1 MTIEEIL
8 LERFTVARRAF
19 VAGTQQNGE
28 ITDEFEQT
36 AKRHDLARELEE
48 AKKALEALRNRL
60 LSKSKRAEDPTTWT
74 IEFL

>member
-1 MTIEEIL
+1 MTVEEAL
-8 LERFTVARRAF
+8 LERFTVARRALI
-19 VAGTQQNGE
+19 AGTQQNGE
-28 ITDEFEQT
+28 SANEFEQT
-36 AKRHDLARELEE
+36 AKRHDLARELDE